1 MFWYILWL
9 WNDIVENISCSN
21 SVVIENEDINM
32 GEGDKQTIGWAFLA
46 VNIFISWNHMPH
58 MTGLAT
64 PSKINTKST
73 EMTV

>member
-1 MFWYILWL
+1 M
-9 WNDIVENISCSN
+9 
-21 SVVIENEDINM
+21 VIENEDINM
-32 GEGDKQTIGWAFLA
+32 GEGDKQNIGWAFLA
-46 VNIFISWNHMPH
+46 VNIFISWNPMPH